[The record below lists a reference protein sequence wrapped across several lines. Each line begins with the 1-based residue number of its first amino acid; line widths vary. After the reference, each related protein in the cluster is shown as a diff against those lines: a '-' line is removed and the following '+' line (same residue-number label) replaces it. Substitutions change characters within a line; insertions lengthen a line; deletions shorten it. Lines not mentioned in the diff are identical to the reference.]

1 MVFLCFLF
9 LVILLLFI
17 EELFECSI
25 VLLEL
30 VFILLLLMLFGVI
43 FLWVLGVIWFVLVV
57 VFVWLLLVCVSLSV
71 VSAVSLVRFRVVV
84 RNNVVSFVIF
94 IGCFCYG
101 CYVG

>member
-9 LVILLLFI
+9 LVISLLFI

-25 VLLEL
+25 VSLES
-30 VFILLLLMLFGVI
+30 VFILLLSMLFGAI
-43 FLWVLGVIWFVLVV
+43 FLWVLGVIWFVSVA

-101 CYVG
+101 RYVG

>member
-25 VLLEL
+25 VSLEL
-30 VFILLLLMLFGVI
+30 VFILLLSMLFGVI
-43 FLWVLGVIWFVLVV
+43 FLWVSGVIWFVLVV
-57 VFVWLLLVCVSLSV
+57 VFVWLLLVCVLLSV
-71 VSAVSLVRFRVVV
+71 VSVVLLVRFRVVV

-101 CYVG
+101 RYVG